1 MEDTI
6 AAISTA
12 LGEGG
17 IGIVRISG
25 QSSFSILD
33 KIFIRENSENEYIN
47 RHMYYGKIVN
57 PENKEVVDEVLAVY
71 MKAPNT
77 YTCEDVVE
85 INCHGSIISQKRIL
99 DLALKNGARLA
110 ENGEFTKRAFLNGRL
125 DLSQAEAVIDLI
137 KARTDE
143 GFNVAIN
150 HLEGGFSSVVSEL
163 RENLLD
169 VLAQITV
176 NIDYPDEDI
185 EQVLYKEI
193 EVKLEDINR
202 KIKTLIDSAETGRI
216 FNEGIKVAIVGKPN
230 VGKSSLMNSMLGENR
245 VIVTSVPGTTR
256 DTIEEN
262 INIGG
267 IPIILTDTAG
277 IRETENEIEMHGI
290 RRSKEKF
297 DKADLVVLVLDSSGS
312 LDEED
317 INIIEKIHE
326 RKVLIIINKTDLKV
340 LLDEKDVNKMIPE
353 AKIIKTSMKEM
364 SGIKDVKKAIEDMF
378 LVGKLKQQESHTV
391 NNSRHKDLLNK
402 AVSSNSDGITLL
414 RKNEALEIVEIDI
427 NNAYRLLGEILGET
441 IEDDIIDRVF
451 SKFCLG
457 K

>member
-33 KIFIRENSENEYIN
+33 RIFIREKSENEYIN

-57 PENKEVVDEVLAVY
+57 PENNEMVDEVLAVY
-71 MKAPNT
+71 MRGPNT

-99 DLALKNGARLA
+99 DLALNNGARLA
-110 ENGEFTKRAFLNGRL
+110 EHGEFTKRAFLNGRL
-125 DLSQAEAVIDLI
+125 DLSQAEAIIDLI

-143 GFNVAIN
+143 GFDVAIN
-150 HLEGGFSSVVSEL
+150 HLEGGFSSVVADL
-163 RENLLD
+163 RETLLN

-185 EQVLYKEI
+185 EQVLYKEV
-193 EVKLEDINR
+193 EKKLVTMNSEIQ
-202 KIKTLIDSAETGRI
+202 TLINSAETGRI
-216 FNEGIKVAIVGKPN
+216 FNEGIRVAIVGKPN
-230 VGKSSLMNSMLGENR
+230 VGKSSLMNSILGENR

-256 DTIEEN
+256 DTIDEN

-277 IRETENEIEMHGI
+277 IRETENEIEIHGI
-290 RRSKEKF
+290 ERSKEKF
-297 DKADLVVLVLDSSGS
+297 NKADLVILVLDNSRS
-312 LDEED
+312 LDQED
-317 INIIEKIHE
+317 INIIEKIHD

-340 LLDEKDVNKMIPE
+340 LLEEKDVIKMIPE

-364 SGIKDVKKAIEDMF
+364 SGIKDVKKAIEEMF
-378 LVGKLKQQESHTV
+378 LIGELRQQGSHTV

-402 AVSSNSDGITLL
+402 AESSISDGINLL
-414 RKNEALEIVEIDI
+414 KENEALEIVEIDI

>member
-1 MEDTI
+1 MEETI

-25 QSSFSILD
+25 EKSFEILN
-33 KIFIRENSENEYIN
+33 KIYIRENINSEYIN

-57 PENKEVVDEVLAVY
+57 PENNEIVDEALTVY

-85 INCHGSIISQKRIL
+85 INCHGSIISQRRIL
-99 DLALKNGARLA
+99 DLVLKNGARIA
-110 ENGEFTKRAFLNGRL
+110 EPGEFTKRAFLNGRL

-137 KARTDE
+137 KAKTDK

-150 HLEGGFSSVVSEL
+150 HLEGGFSSVVAEIREEL
-163 RENLLD
+163 LNI
-169 VLAQITV
+169 LAQITV

-193 EVKLEDINR
+193 EKKLTEVNIE
-202 KIKTLIDSAETGRI
+202 IKELIDSAETGII
-216 FNEGIKVAIVGKPN
+216 FNEGIRVAIVGKPN
-230 VGKSSLMNSMLGENR
+230 VGKSSLMNSILGENR

-267 IPIILTDTAG
+267 IPIILRDTAG
-277 IRETENEIEMHGI
+277 IRETENEIEKHGI
-290 RRSKEKF
+290 ERSKEKF
-297 DKADLVVLVLDSSGS
+297 NKADLGILVLDSSRT
-312 LDEED
+312 LDQED
-317 INIIEKIHE
+317 VNIIEKIHD
-326 RKVLIIINKTDLKV
+326 RKVLIVVNKTDIDLT
-340 LLDEKDVNKMIPE
+340 LDEKDVKRMIPE

-364 SGIKDVKKAIEDMF
+364 SGIKDVKKAIEEMF
-378 LVGKLKQQESHTV
+378 LGGKIKQQESRTV
-391 NNSRHKDLLNK
+391 NNSRHKDLLIK
-402 AVSSNSDGITLL
+402 AKSSNDDGLILL
-414 RKNEALEIVEIDI
+414 KEKEALEIVEIDI
-427 NNAYRLLGEILGET
+427 NNAYKLLGEILGET

-451 SKFCLG
+451 STFCLG

>member
-25 QSSFSILD
+25 QESFDILN
-33 KIFIRENSENEYIN
+33 KIFVRENSKNEFID
-47 RHMYYGKIVN
+47 RHMYYGNIVN
-57 PENKEVVDEVLAVY
+57 PENMETIDEVLSVY

-99 DLALKNGARLA
+99 DLVLNSGARLA
-110 ENGEFTKRAFLNGRL
+110 EPGEFTKRAFLNGRL

-137 KARTDE
+137 KAKTDK

-150 HLEGGFSSVVSEL
+150 HLQGGFSSVVAEIREEL
-163 RENLLD
+163 LN

-193 EVKLEDINR
+193 EKKLKEVNIE
-202 KIKTLIDSAETGRI
+202 IKELIDSAEIGRI
-216 FNEGIKVAIVGKPN
+216 FNEGIRVAIVGKPN
-230 VGKSSLMNSMLGENR
+230 VGKSSLMNSILGENR

-256 DTIEEN
+256 DTIEESV
-262 INIGG
+262 NIGG

-277 IRETENEIEMHGI
+277 IRKSENEIEKHGI
-290 RRSKEKF
+290 ERSKEKF
-297 DKADLVVLVLDSSGS
+297 NNADLGILVLDSSRM

-317 INIIEKIHE
+317 VNIIEKIND
-326 RKVLIIINKTDLKV
+326 RKVLIVINKIDLELK
-340 LLDEKDVNKMIPE
+340 LEEKHVKNMIPE
-353 AKIIKTSMKEM
+353 AKIIRTSMKDM
-364 SGIKDVKKAIEDMF
+364 SGLKDVKKAIEEMF
-378 LVGKLKQQESHTV
+378 LGGKIKQQESHTV
-391 NNSRHKDLLNK
+391 NNSRHKDLLIK
-402 AVSSNSDGITLL
+402 AKLSIDDGTELIK
-414 RKNEALEIVEIDI
+414 KNEALEIVEIDI
-427 NNAYRLLGEILGET
+427 NNAYKLLGEILGET

-451 SKFCLG
+451 STFCLG